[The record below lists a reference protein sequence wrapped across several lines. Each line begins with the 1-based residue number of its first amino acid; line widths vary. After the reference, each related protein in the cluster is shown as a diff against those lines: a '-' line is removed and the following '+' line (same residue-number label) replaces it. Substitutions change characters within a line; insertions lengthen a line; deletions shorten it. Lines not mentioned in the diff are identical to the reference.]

1 VILPSEEDAGFLGMG
16 ELVDK
21 VKGEEFME
29 ALSVLYVGLTRAKR
43 DLEVV
48 VGGPRKRENLNL
60 GEILRSQWGWPEEES
75 EGELEVVDSKAE
87 KFSGPKRRL
96 CRRIPVWRKRWG
108 RLRESQRRGWSW
120 RARRHE
126 RGAEKYGWPM

>member
-1 VILPSEEDAGFLGMG
+1 MG

-48 VGGPRKRENLNL
+48 VGGPRKR
-60 GEILRSQWGWPEEES
+60 
-75 EGELEVVDSKAE
+75 
-87 KFSGPKRRL
+87 
-96 CRRIPVWRKRWG
+96 RI
-108 RLRESQRRGWSW
+108 
-120 RARRHE
+120 
-126 RGAEKYGWPM
+126 